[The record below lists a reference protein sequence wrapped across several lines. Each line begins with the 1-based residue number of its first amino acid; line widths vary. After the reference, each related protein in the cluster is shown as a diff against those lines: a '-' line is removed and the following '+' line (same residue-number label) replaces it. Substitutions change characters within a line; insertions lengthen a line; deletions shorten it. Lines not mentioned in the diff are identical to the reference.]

1 MSKKN
6 MQNLVSKL
14 RNIRILN
21 ILSCALFIGAFSTIA
36 IAKNT
41 KSNQN
46 STQEAQS
53 MQKTQTSQIPATN
66 AEKGVENSI
75 ETNTDTSSNES
86 KTKNDFAQAT
96 LTNSP
101 KKEHIVGGVA
111 IKVNGDPITLY
122 EIKTIQK
129 QRHFDK
135 EKAVEFLIAQ
145 RLKTQEIERLKINVD
160 DDRLDREI
168 ENIATQN
175 QMNMQQFML
184 ALKREGIEYDM
195 YRDELKDQIETR
207 ELMRNVLLSAE
218 TSSEDEIHR
227 YYNEHKS
234 EFSTPKEVE
243 VARYTSKNPKLLERT
258 IANPNT
264 SISGVEKTQEKL
276 ELSALNPQIAQ
287 LFSSLREGRFT
298 PVLDAGGGSYVTFR
312 VVKKIGKNVMNFDEA
327 RHYIAQKLS
336 QNNQEKVLSEYFE
349 KIKQKA
355 HIQTLREP

>member
-6 MQNLVSKL
+6 MQNLANKL
-14 RNIRILN
+14 PATRILQ
-21 ILSCALFIGAFSTIA
+21 ILFCVLFITISSTIA
-36 IAKNT
+36 KST
-41 KSNQN
+41 KSNQK
-46 STQEAQS
+46 STQES
-53 MQKTQTSQIPATN
+53 QTSQAPNNSAENIIENN
-66 AEKGVENSI
+66 ADN
-75 ETNTDTSSNES
+75 SSNDL
-86 KTKNDFAQAT
+86 TKKDNVTQEL

-135 EKAVEFLIAQ
+135 AQAIEFLVAQ

-160 DDRLDREI
+160 DERLDREI
-168 ENIATQN
+168 ENIANQN

-227 YYNEHKS
+227 YYNEHKN

-264 SISGVEKTQEKL
+264 SISGVEKTQERL
-276 ELSALNPQIAQ
+276 ELNALNPQIAQ

>member
-1 MSKKN
+1 
-6 MQNLVSKL
+6 MQNLIGKL
-14 RNIRILN
+14 RNMRILN
-21 ILSCALFIGAFSTIA
+21 ILSCVLFLVAFSTIA

-53 MQKTQTSQIPATN
+53 MQETQTSQIPATN
-66 AEKGVENSI
+66 AEKGVENSVQQDA
-75 ETNTDTSSNES
+75 NPQS
-86 KTKNDFAQAT
+86 NDFTQAT

-135 EKAVEFLIAQ
+135 EKAIEFLIAQ

-160 DDRLDREI
+160 DERLDREI